1 MALTSKQKKFVASY
15 TGNATEAARLAGY
28 SGNDVTLAAVG
39 SENLRKPEIAAAIDA
54 RETRQTGKLIAT
66 REERQA
72 FWTAVLLDVSEAMA
86 MRLKASELLG
96 KSQADFLDRVEVTGK
111 LTLEQLVEQASKK

>member
-28 SGNDVTLAAVG
+28 SGTDATLAQVG